1 MLTTLIIAVLL
12 AVIAEGLLIVYCRR
26 EDEKRLASLVKRG
39 LTIPAREVKNASK
52 YVKIIKIN
60 FGGGRELWAI
70 EDEEPELDTR
80 GRIIRNGKRI
90 LLEKNGGSL
99 ADQLGGLADKI
110 EFLGFRIR
118 R

>member
-1 MLTTLIIAVLL
+1 MLGILMIAVLAIIL
-12 AVIAEGLLIVYCRR
+12 GGLLVVFSRR
-26 EDEKRLASLVKRG
+26 EDEKRLASLLERG
-39 LTIPAREVKNASK
+39 LTIPAKEVKNSSK
-52 YVKIIKIN
+52 YIKIIKIN
-60 FGGGRELWAI
+60 FGGERELWAV

-80 GRIIRNGKRI
+80 KRIIRNGKRI

-99 ADQLGGLADKI
+99 ADQLGVVADKI